1 MTKLF
6 AEVVKY
12 EKNVFQA
19 TFTLVLKRK
28 VKYQRMQTQK
38 LLQMQPPEVFCHKKT
53 PFILKVGTSS
63 NERQRAVTACNEQ

>member
-1 MTKLF
+1 MTKLL
-6 AEVVKY
+6 AEVGKY

-19 TFTLVLKRK
+19 MFTLVLKRK

-38 LLQMQPPEVFCHKKT
+38 LLQKQPPEVFCHKKT

-63 NERQRAVTACNEQ
+63 NER